1 MLDVECFPNFVK
13 FHRPTLLLGEIRESL
28 SMAFTAIWSHKLRSA
43 LTLLGVLIGVFS
55 IIVVMT
61 AMRVLERNVEDNL
74 SQLGS
79 QTFAIQKWP
88 QTQFGSNYDWL
99 KFWRRPN
106 ITFQQGRDVEERTTP
121 NPGGV
126 QDLGNAV
133 GQGQAIANR
142 ATLAAAV
149 GVEGT
154 FWGGQ
159 ISTRYAK
166 TAPNVQLLG
175 DTPGSFQTRNWII
188 DEGRIFDESD
198 VENARSVCVLG
209 SALAKTIFPFG
220 SALGQQIK
228 INGINY
234 AVVGVLAPKGGSV
247 GGNQDNF
254 AVVPLTTALHRYGL
268 RWNGLTI
275 LIQARSSAVYADC
288 EEQVRGILRDIRK
301 VRPGDPDDFEL
312 YSNDSLIEQFKTFTR
327 AVRIGV
333 AVVSSIALLAAG
345 VGIMNIMLVSVTE
358 RTREIG
364 VRRAVGAKRRNIM
377 AQFIMEAVVLCEVG
391 GVVGVV
397 FGILGGNVLAWFMKV
412 PPAIPV
418 DWIALGLLLCSVVGI
433 AFGTYPAW
441 KAANL
446 DPIESLRYE

>member
-1 MLDVECFPNFVK
+1 MK
-13 FHRPTLLLGEIRESL
+13 FHRPTLLLGELRESI
-28 SMAFTAIWSHKLRSA
+28 SMAFNAIFAHKLRSA

-61 AMRVLERNVEDNL
+61 AMRVLERNIEDNL
-74 SQLGS
+74 SELGS
-79 QTFAIQKWP
+79 QTFAIQKFP
-88 QTQFGSNYDWL
+88 EVQFGNNSDWE
-99 KFWRRPN
+99 KYWRRKD
-106 ITFQQGRDVEERTTP
+106 ITIE
-121 NPGGV
+121 
-126 QDLGNAV
+126 
-133 GQGQAIANR
+133 QGQAVAEK
-142 ATLAAAV
+142 AMLAAAV

-159 ISTRYAK
+159 ITTRYAK

-175 DTPGSFQTRNWII
+175 DTPGSFIAHDWIV
-188 DEGRIFDESD
+188 DEGRIFDDSD
-198 VENARSVCVLG
+198 VDNERSVCVLG
-209 SALAKTIFPFG
+209 GALAKTVYPFG
-220 SALGQQIK
+220 SALGQELK

-254 AVVPLTTALHRYGL
+254 AVIPLTTALHRYGL
-268 RWNGLTI
+268 RWRGLSI
-275 LIQARSSAVYADC
+275 MVQARSSAEYADC
-288 EEQVRGILRDIRK
+288 EEQVHGILRDVRK

-312 YSNDSLIEQFKTFTR
+312 FSNDSLIDQFKTFTR

-333 AVVSSIALLAAG
+333 TVVSSIALLAAG

-364 VRRAVGAKRRNIM
+364 VRRAIGAKRRNIM

-391 GVVGVV
+391 GVIGVV
-397 FGILGGNVLAWFMKV
+397 LGILGGNVLAWFMKV
-412 PPAIPV
+412 PPAVPV
-418 DWIALGLLLCSVVGI
+418 DWIVLGLVLCSIVGI
-433 AFGTYPAW
+433 VFGTYPAW

>member
-1 MLDVECFPNFVK
+1 MK
-13 FHRPTLLLGEIRESL
+13 FSRLTLLFVELRESI
-28 SMAFTAIWSHKLRSA
+28 SMALNAITAHKLRSA

-61 AMRVLERNVEDNL
+61 AMRVLERNIENHL

-79 QTFAIQKWP
+79 QTFAIQKFP
-88 QTQFGSNYDWL
+88 AVEFGNNADWE
-99 KFWRRPN
+99 KYWRRKD
-106 ITFQQGRDVEERTTP
+106 ITLE
-121 NPGGV
+121 
-126 QDLGNAV
+126 
-133 GQGQAIANR
+133 QGQAVMEK

-175 DTPGSFQTRNWII
+175 DTPGSFAAHGWIV
-188 DEGRIFDESD
+188 DEGRIVDDSD
-198 VENARSVCVLG
+198 VDNDRSVCVLG
-209 SALAKTIFPFG
+209 AALAKSIFPFG
-220 SALGQQIK
+220 SALGEEIK

-234 AVVGVLAPKGGSV
+234 TVVGVLAPQGGSL

-254 AVVPLTTALHRYGL
+254 TVIPLTTALHRYGL
-268 RWNGLTI
+268 RWSGLNI
-275 LIQARSSAVYADC
+275 LVQSSSAADYADC
-288 EEQVRGILRDIRK
+288 EDQVRGILREARQ
-301 VRPGDPDDFEL
+301 VRPGEPDDFEL
-312 YSNDSLIEQFKTFTR
+312 YSNDSLIEQFKSFTR
-327 AVRIGV
+327 AIRIGV

-364 VRRAVGAKRRNIM
+364 VRRAIGAKRRNIM
-377 AQFIMEAVVLCEVG
+377 AQFIMEAIVLCEVG
-391 GVVGVV
+391 GVVGVA
-397 FGILGGNVLAWFMKV
+397 FGILGGNVLAWYMKV
-412 PPAIPV
+412 PPAIPI
-418 DWIALGLLLCSVVGI
+418 DWIVLGLLICSVVGVV
-433 AFGTYPAW
+433 FGTYPAY

>member
-1 MLDVECFPNFVK
+1 MTNRRLI
-13 FHRPTLLLGEIRESL
+13 LLFGELRESV
-28 SMAFTAIWSHKLRSA
+28 SMAFNAILAHKLRSA

-61 AMRVLERNVEDNL
+61 AMRVLERSVENNL

-79 QTFAIQKWP
+79 QTFAIQKYP
-88 QTQFGSNYDWL
+88 AVQFGNSYDWE
-99 KFWRRPN
+99 KYWRRKN
-106 ITFQQGRDVEERTTP
+106 ITFEQGRDVEEKATP
-121 NPGGV
+121 NNAGV
-126 QDLGNAV
+126 QGLGDAV
-133 GQGQAIANR
+133 EQGQAVAER

-159 ISTRYAK
+159 ITTRYAK

-175 DTPGSFQTRNWII
+175 DTPGSFQAHNWII
-188 DEGRIFDESD
+188 DEGRIFDDND
-198 VENARSVCVLG
+198 VDNARSVCVLG
-209 SALAKTIFPFG
+209 SALAKTAYPFG
-220 SALGQQIK
+220 SALGQQLK

-254 AVVPLTTALHRYGL
+254 AVIPLTTALHRYGL
-268 RWNGLTI
+268 RWNGLSI
-275 LIQARSSAVYADC
+275 MVQARNSSVYADC
-288 EEQVRGILRDIRK
+288 EEQVRGILRDVRK

-312 YSNDSLIEQFKTFTR
+312 FSNDSLIDQFKTFTR

-333 AVVSSIALLAAG
+333 TVVSSIALLAAG

-364 VRRAVGAKRRNIM
+364 VRRAIGAKRRNIM
-377 AQFIMEAVVLCEVG
+377 AQFIMEAVTLCEIG
-391 GVVGVV
+391 GIIGV
-397 FGILGGNVLAWFMKV
+397 ILGIIGGNATAYFLKL
-412 PPAIPV
+412 PPVIPF
-418 DWIALGLLLCSVVGI
+418 DWVVIGLVICSAVGI
-433 AFGTYPAW
+433 IFGTYPAW

>member
-1 MLDVECFPNFVK
+1 
-13 FHRPTLLLGEIRESL
+13 
-28 SMAFTAIWSHKLRSA
+28 MAFAAIMAHTLRSA

-61 AMRVLERNVEDNL
+61 AMRVLERNIESNL

-88 QTQFGSNYDWL
+88 QVQFGNGSDWE
-99 KFWRRPN
+99 KYWRRKD
-106 ITFQQGRDVEERTTP
+106 ITIEHGLTVAQK
-121 NPGGV
+121 
-126 QDLGNAV
+126 
-133 GQGQAIANR
+133 

-175 DTPGSFQTRNWII
+175 DTPGGFTAHNWII
-188 DEGRIFDESD
+188 EEGRLFDDSD
-198 VENARSVCVLG
+198 VDNARSVCVLG
-209 SALAKTIFPFG
+209 SALAKTVFPFG
-220 SALGQQIK
+220 SALGQQLK

-234 AVVGVLAPKGGSV
+234 AVVGVLASKGGSL

-268 RWNGLTI
+268 RWRGLSI
-275 LIQARSSAVYADC
+275 MVQARSSADYADC
-288 EEQVRGILRDIRK
+288 EEQVRGILRAARK
-301 VRPGDPDDFEL
+301 VHPGEPDDFEL
-312 YSNDSLIEQFKTFTR
+312 YSNDSLIDQFKTFTR

-333 AVVSSIALLAAG
+333 TVVSSIALLAAG

-364 VRRAVGAKRRNIM
+364 VRRAIGAKRRNIM
-377 AQFIMEAVVLCEVG
+377 AQFIMEAIVLCEVG
-391 GVVGVV
+391 GVIGVG
-397 FGILGGNVLAWFMKV
+397 FGILGGNILAWVMKV

-418 DWIALGLLLCSVVGI
+418 DWIVLGLVLCSIVGI
-433 AFGTYPAW
+433 VFGTYPAW

>member
-1 MLDVECFPNFVK
+1 MK
-13 FHRPTLLLGEIRESL
+13 FHRPTLLMGEMRESL
-28 SMAFTAIWSHKLRSA
+28 SMAMNAITAHPLRSA

-61 AMRVLERNVEDNL
+61 AMRVLERNIENNL
-74 SQLGS
+74 SELGS

-88 QTQFGSNYDWL
+88 QIQFGNNSDWE
-99 KFWRRPN
+99 KYWRRKD
-106 ITFQQGRDVEERTTP
+106 ITIEQG
-121 NPGGV
+121 
-126 QDLGNAV
+126 L
-133 GQGQAIANR
+133 AIAQK

-159 ISTRYAK
+159 ISTRYAE

-175 DTPGSFQTRNWII
+175 DTLGCFSTHNWIA
-188 DEGRIFDESD
+188 DEGRLFDDSD
-198 VENARSVCVLG
+198 VDNARSICVLG
-209 SALAKTIFPFG
+209 SALAKTVFPFG
-220 SALGQQIK
+220 SAVGENLK

-234 AVVGVLAPKGGSV
+234 TVVGVIAPKGGSI

-268 RWNGLTI
+268 RWRGLSI
-275 LIQARSSAVYADC
+275 MVQARSSADYADC
-288 EEQVRGILRDIRK
+288 EEQVRGILRAARK
-301 VRPGDPDDFEL
+301 VHPGDPDDFEL
-312 YSNDSLIEQFKTFTR
+312 FSNDSLIEQFKTFTR

-333 AVVSSIALLAAG
+333 TVVSSIALLAAG

-377 AQFIMEAVVLCEVG
+377 GQFIMEAVVLCEVG
-391 GVVGVV
+391 GVIGVF
-397 FGILGGNVLAWFMKV
+397 FGILGGNILAWVMKV
-412 PPAIPV
+412 PPAVPV
-418 DWIALGLLLCSVVGI
+418 DWIVLGLVLCSIVGI
-433 AFGTYPAW
+433 VFGTYPAW

>member
-1 MLDVECFPNFVK
+1 MK
-13 FHRPTLLLGEIRESL
+13 FHRPTLLLGELRESI
-28 SMAFTAIWSHKLRSA
+28 SMALTAIAAHKLRSA

-61 AMRVLERNVEDNL
+61 AMRVLERNIENHL

-79 QTFAIQKWP
+79 QTFAIQKLP
-88 QTQFGSNYDWL
+88 QIQFGSRSDWE
-99 KFWRRPN
+99 KYWRRKN
-106 ITFQQGRDVEERTTP
+106 ITLEQGE
-121 NPGGV
+121 
-126 QDLGNAV
+126 AV
-133 GQGQAIANR
+133 AEK

-175 DTPGSFQTRNWII
+175 DTPGSFRAHDWVI
-188 DEGRIFDESD
+188 DEGRIFDDGD
-198 VENARSVCVLG
+198 VDNARSVCVLG
-209 SALAKTIFPFG
+209 SALAKTAFPFG
-220 SALGQQIK
+220 SAIGEELK

-234 AVVGVLAPKGGSV
+234 TVIGVLAPKGGSL

-254 AVVPLTTALHRYGL
+254 AVIPLTTALHRYGL
-268 RWNGLTI
+268 RWNGLSI
-275 LIQARSSAVYADC
+275 LVQARSSAGYADC
-288 EEQVRGILRDIRK
+288 EDQVRGILREARQ
-301 VRPGDPDDFEL
+301 VRPSEPDDFEL
-312 YSNDSLIEQFKTFTR
+312 YSNDSLIEQFKSFTR
-327 AVRIGV
+327 AIRIGV

-377 AQFIMEAVVLCEVG
+377 GQFIMEAVVLCEVG
-391 GVVGVV
+391 GVIGVV
-397 FGILGGNVLAWFMKV
+397 LGILGGNILAWFMKV

-418 DWIALGLLLCSVVGI
+418 DWIALGLALCSVVGI
-433 AFGTYPAW
+433 VFGTYPAW

>member
-1 MLDVECFPNFVK
+1 MTNRRLI
-13 FHRPTLLLGEIRESL
+13 LLFGELRESV
-28 SMAFTAIWSHKLRSA
+28 SMAFNAILAHKLRSA

-61 AMRVLERNVEDNL
+61 AMRVLERNVENNL
-74 SQLGS
+74 AQLGS

-88 QTQFGSNYDWL
+88 QVQFGNSSDWE
-99 KFWRRPN
+99 KYWRRKN
-106 ITFQQGRDVEERTTP
+106 ITFEQGRDVEERATP
-121 NPGGV
+121 NNAGV
-126 QDLGNAV
+126 QNLGDALE
-133 GQGQAIANR
+133 QGQAVAER

-175 DTPGSFQTRNWII
+175 DTPGSFPAHNWVI
-188 DEGRIFDESD
+188 DEGRIFDDSD
-198 VENARSVCVLG
+198 VDNARSVCVLG
-209 SALAKTIFPFG
+209 SALAKTAYPFG
-220 SALGQQIK
+220 SALGQQLK

-234 AVVGVLAPKGGSV
+234 AIVGVLAPKGGSV

-254 AVVPLTTALHRYGL
+254 AVIPLTTALHRYGL
-268 RWNGLTI
+268 RWNGLSI
-275 LIQARSSAVYADC
+275 LVQARNSAVYADC
-288 EEQVRGILRDIRK
+288 EEQVRGILRDARK

-312 YSNDSLIEQFKTFTR
+312 YSNDSLIDQFKTFTR

-333 AVVSSIALLAAG
+333 TVVSSIALLAAG

-364 VRRAVGAKRRNIM
+364 VRRAIGAKRRNIM
-377 AQFIMEAVVLCEVG
+377 AQFILEAVVLCEVG
-391 GVVGVV
+391 GVIGVV
-397 FGILGGNVLAWFMKV
+397 FGILGGNTLAWFMKV

-418 DWIALGLLLCSVVGI
+418 DWIVLGLVLCSVVGI
-433 AFGTYPAW
+433 VFGTYPAW

>member
-1 MLDVECFPNFVK
+1 MLVVERFLNFVK
-13 FHRPTLLLGEIRESL
+13 FHRPTLLFAEMRESL
-28 SMAFTAIWSHKLRSA
+28 SMAMNAITAHLLRSA

-61 AMRVLERNVEDNL
+61 AMRVLERSIENNL

-88 QTQFGSNYDWL
+88 QVQFGNGSDWE
-99 KFWRRPN
+99 KYWRRKN
-106 ITFQQGRDVEERTTP
+106 ITFMQGRDVEERTTA
-121 NPGGV
+121 NSAGV
-126 QDLGNAV
+126 QDLGNAIE
-133 GQGQAIANR
+133 QGHAVAER

-154 FWGGQ
+154 FYSGQ
-159 ISTRYAK
+159 IATRYAK

-175 DTPGSFQTRNWII
+175 DTPGSFPAHNWIVE
-188 DEGRIFDESD
+188 EGRLFDESD
-198 VENARSVCVLG
+198 VDNARSVCVLG
-209 SALAKTIFPFG
+209 AALAKTIFPFG
-220 SALGQQIK
+220 SALGQQLK

-234 AVVGVLAPKGGSV
+234 AIVGVLAPKGGSV

-254 AVVPLTTALHRYGL
+254 AVIPLTTALHRYGL
-268 RWNGLTI
+268 RWNGLSI
-275 LIQARSSAVYADC
+275 MVQARSSSVYADC

-312 YSNDSLIEQFKTFTR
+312 FSNDSLIDQFKTFTR

-333 AVVSSIALLAAG
+333 TVVSSIALLAAG

-364 VRRAVGAKRRNIM
+364 VRRAIGAKRRNIM

-391 GVVGVV
+391 GVIGVV
-397 FGILGGNVLAWFMKV
+397 AGILGGNVLAWFMKV

-418 DWIALGLLLCSVVGI
+418 DWIALGLVLCSVVGI
-433 AFGTYPAW
+433 VFGTYPAW

>member
-1 MLDVECFPNFVK
+1 MK
-13 FHRPTLLLGEIRESL
+13 FHRPTLFLGELRESL
-28 SMAFTAIWSHKLRSA
+28 SMAMNAIMAHPLRSA

-61 AMRVLERNVEDNL
+61 AMRVLERNIENNL

-79 QTFAIQKWP
+79 QTFAIQQFP
-88 QTQFGSNYDWL
+88 QVQFGNSSDWE
-99 KFWRRPN
+99 KYWRRKN
-106 ITFQQGRDVEERTTP
+106 ITIEQGKTVA
-121 NPGGV
+121 
-126 QDLGNAV
+126 QK
-133 GQGQAIANR
+133 
-142 ATLAAAV
+142 ATLAAAA
-149 GVEGT
+149 GVAGT

-159 ISTRYAK
+159 ITPRYAK

-175 DTPGSFQTRNWII
+175 DTPGWFPAHNWIV
-188 DEGRIFDESD
+188 DEGRLFDDSD
-198 VENARSVCVLG
+198 VDNERSVCVLG
-209 SALAKTIFPFG
+209 SALAKTVFPFS

-234 AVVGVLAPKGGSV
+234 AIVGVLAPKGGSV

-254 AVVPLTTALHRYGL
+254 AVIPLTTALHRYGL
-268 RWNGLTI
+268 RWRGLSI
-275 LIQARSSAVYADC
+275 MVQASSSSVYADC
-288 EEQVRGILRDIRK
+288 EEQVRGILRDARK
-301 VRPGDPDDFEL
+301 VHPGDPDDFEL
-312 YSNDSLIEQFKTFTR
+312 FSNDSLIDQFKTFTR

-333 AVVSSIALLAAG
+333 TVVSSIALLAAG

-364 VRRAVGAKRRNIM
+364 VRRAIGAKRRNIM
-377 AQFIMEAVVLCEVG
+377 AQFIMEAIVLCEVG
-391 GVVGVV
+391 GAIGVG
-397 FGILGGNVLAWFMKV
+397 FGVAGGNILAWVMKV

-418 DWIALGLLLCSVVGI
+418 DWIVLGLVLCSVVGI
-433 AFGTYPAW
+433 VFGTYPAW

>member
-1 MLDVECFPNFVK
+1 MK
-13 FHRPTLLLGEIRESL
+13 FHRPTLLLGELRESI
-28 SMAFTAIWSHKLRSA
+28 SMAFTAIIAHKLRSA

-74 SQLGS
+74 SELGS

-88 QTQFGSNYDWL
+88 QVQFGNNSDWE
-99 KFWRRPN
+99 KYWRRKD
-106 ITFQQGRDVEERTTP
+106 ITIEQGLTVA
-121 NPGGV
+121 
-126 QDLGNAV
+126 QK
-133 GQGQAIANR
+133 

-159 ISTRYAK
+159 ISTRYAQ

-175 DTPGSFQTRNWII
+175 DTPGSFSAHNWIV
-188 DEGRIFDESD
+188 DEGRLFDDSD
-198 VENARSVCVLG
+198 VDSARSVCVLG
-209 SALAKTIFPFG
+209 SALAQTVFPFG
-220 SALGQQIK
+220 SALGQQLK

-234 AVVGVLAPKGGSV
+234 AIVGVLAPKGGSV

-254 AVVPLTTALHRYGL
+254 AVIPLTTALHRYGL
-268 RWNGLTI
+268 RWRGLSI
-275 LIQARSSAVYADC
+275 MVQARSSADYADC
-288 EEQVRGILRDIRK
+288 EEQVRGIMRDARK
-301 VRPGDPDDFEL
+301 VTPGDPDDFEL
-312 YSNDSLIEQFKTFTR
+312 FSNDSLIDQFKTFTR

-333 AVVSSIALLAAG
+333 TVVSSIALLAAG

-364 VRRAVGAKRRNIM
+364 VRRAIGAKRRNIM

-391 GVVGVV
+391 GVIGVV
-397 FGILGGNVLAWFMKV
+397 LGILGGNVLAWFMKV
-412 PPAIPV
+412 PPAVPV
-418 DWIALGLLLCSVVGI
+418 DWIVLGLGLCSVVGI
-433 AFGTYPAW
+433 VFGTYPAW

>member
-1 MLDVECFPNFVK
+1 VNPRRTLV
-13 FHRPTLLLGEIRESL
+13 LLLGETRESF
-28 SMAFTAIWSHKLRSA
+28 SMALNAITAHILRSA

-61 AMRVLERNVEDNL
+61 AMRVLEHNVENNL
-74 SQLGS
+74 AQLGS

-88 QTQFGSNYDWL
+88 QVQFGNNADWE
-99 KFWRRPN
+99 KYWRRPN
-106 ITFQQGRDVEERTTP
+106 ITFKQGRDVEERTTP
-121 NPGGV
+121 AVAGV
-126 QDLGNAV
+126 PDLGNAL
-133 GQGQAIANR
+133 GQGSVIAER

-175 DTPGSFQTRNWII
+175 DTPGSFPAHNWIV
-188 DEGRIFDESD
+188 DEGRIFDQGD
-198 VENARSVCVLG
+198 VDSARSVCVLG
-209 SALAKTIFPFG
+209 NALAKTIFPFG
-220 SALGQQIK
+220 SALGEEVK

-234 AVVGVLAPKGGSV
+234 AVIGVLEAKGGSV

-254 AVVPLTTALHRYGL
+254 AVIPLSTALRRYGL
-268 RWNGLTI
+268 RWNGLSI
-275 LIQARSSAVYADC
+275 MVQARNAAVYADC
-288 EEQVRGILRDIRK
+288 EEQVRGILRDVRK
-301 VRPGDPDDFEL
+301 VRPGDPDDFEM
-312 YSNDSLIEQFKTFTR
+312 YSNDSLIEQFKSFTR

-333 AVVSSIALLAAG
+333 MVVSSIALLAAG

-377 AQFIMEAVVLCEVG
+377 AQFILEAVVLCEVG
-391 GVVGVV
+391 GVIGVG
-397 FGILGGNVLAWFMKV
+397 FGIAGGNLLAWVMKV
-412 PPAIPV
+412 PPVIPI
-418 DWIALGLLLCSVVGI
+418 DWIVLGLTLCSIVGI
-433 AFGTYPAW
+433 VFGTYPAW

-446 DPIESLRYE
+446 DPIESLRCE

>member
-1 MLDVECFPNFVK
+1 
-13 FHRPTLLLGEIRESL
+13 
-28 SMAFTAIWSHKLRSA
+28 MAMNAILAHTLRSA

-61 AMRVLERNVEDNL
+61 AMRVLERNIEGHL

-88 QTQFGSNYDWL
+88 QVQFGNGSDWE
-99 KFWRRPN
+99 KYWRRKN
-106 ITFQQGRDVEERTTP
+106 ITFDQGKTVAEK
-121 NPGGV
+121 
-126 QDLGNAV
+126 
-133 GQGQAIANR
+133 
-142 ATLAAAV
+142 ATLAAGV
-149 GVEGT
+149 GIEGT

-175 DTPGSFQTRNWII
+175 DTPGSFQAHDWII
-188 DEGRIFDESD
+188 DEGRLFDDSD

-209 SALAKTIFPFG
+209 SALAKTVFPFG
-220 SALGQQIK
+220 SALGQQLK

-234 AVVGVLAPKGGSV
+234 AVVGILESKGGSL

-268 RWNGLTI
+268 RWNGLSI
-275 LIQARSSAVYADC
+275 MVQAQSAAVYADC
-288 EEQVRGILRDIRK
+288 EEQVRGILRAARK
-301 VRPGDPDDFEL
+301 VHPGDPDDFEL
-312 YSNDSLIEQFKTFTR
+312 YSNDSLIDQFKTFTR

-333 AVVSSIALLAAG
+333 TVVSSIALLAAG

-364 VRRAVGAKRRNIM
+364 VRRAIGAKRRNIM
-377 AQFIMEAVVLCEVG
+377 AQFIMEAIVLCEVG
-391 GVVGVV
+391 GVIGVF
-397 FGILGGNVLAWFMKV
+397 FGILGGNILAWVMKV
-412 PPAIPV
+412 PPAVPV
-418 DWIALGLLLCSVVGI
+418 DWIVLGLVLCSVVGI
-433 AFGTYPAW
+433 VFGTYPAW

>member
-1 MLDVECFPNFVK
+1 VK
-13 FHRPTLLLGEIRESL
+13 AKRTILLLVELRESIA
-28 SMAFTAIWSHKLRSA
+28 MALTAIAAHKLRSA

-61 AMRVLERNVEDNL
+61 AMRVLERNIEDNL

-88 QTQFGSNYDWL
+88 QVQFGNSYDWE
-99 KFWRRPN
+99 KYWRRKN
-106 ITFQQGRDVEERTTP
+106 ITLE
-121 NPGGV
+121 
-126 QDLGNAV
+126 
-133 GQGQAIANR
+133 QGQAVAER

-149 GVEGT
+149 GVEGA

-175 DTPGSFQTRNWII
+175 DTPGSFPAHNWVI
-188 DEGRIFDESD
+188 DEGRLFDDSD
-198 VENARSVCVLG
+198 VDNARSVCVLG
-209 SALAKTIFPFG
+209 SALAKTAFPF
-220 SALGQQIK
+220 SPALGEQIK

-234 AVVGVLAPKGGSV
+234 AVVGVLAPKGGSL

-254 AVVPLTTALHRYGL
+254 AVIPLTTALHRYGL
-268 RWNGLTI
+268 RWNGLSI
-275 LIQARSSAVYADC
+275 LVQARSSADYADC
-288 EEQVRGILRDIRK
+288 EEQVRGILRDVRK
-301 VRPGDPDDFEL
+301 VRPGDPDDFEM
-312 YSNDSLIEQFKTFTR
+312 YSNDSLIEQFKSFTR

-364 VRRAVGAKRRNIM
+364 VRRAVGAKKRNIM
-377 AQFIMEAVVLCEVG
+377 GQFIMEAVVLCEVG
-391 GVVGVV
+391 GVIGVV

-418 DWIALGLLLCSVVGI
+418 DWIALGLALCSVVGI
-433 AFGTYPAW
+433 VFGTYPAW

>member
-1 MLDVECFPNFVK
+1 VK
-13 FHRPTLLLGEIRESL
+13 LRRPTLLLGELRESL
-28 SMAFTAIWSHKLRSA
+28 SMAMNAILAHLLRSG
-43 LTLLGVLIGVFS
+43 LTLLGVMIGVFS

-61 AMRVLERNVEDNL
+61 AMRVLERSVESNL
-74 SQLGS
+74 AQLGS

-88 QTQFGSNYDWL
+88 QVQFGNNSDWE
-99 KFWRRPN
+99 KYWRRPN
-106 ITFQQGRDVEERTTP
+106 ITFKQGRDVEERTTS
-121 NPGGV
+121 NRAGV
-126 QDLGNAV
+126 PDLGDAL
-133 GQGQAIANR
+133 GQGQVIAER
-142 ATLAAAV
+142 ASLAAAV

-175 DTPGSFQTRNWII
+175 DTPGSFPAHNWII
-188 DEGRIFDESD
+188 DEGRLFDESD
-198 VENARSVCVLG
+198 VENTRSVCVLG

-220 SALGQQIK
+220 SALGEQIK

-234 AVVGVLAPKGGSV
+234 AVVGVLAPKGGSL

-254 AVVPLTTALHRYGL
+254 AVIPLTTALHRYGL
-268 RWNGLTI
+268 RWNGLSI
-275 LIQARSSAVYADC
+275 LVQARSTAVYADC
-288 EEQVRGILRDIRK
+288 EEQVRGILRDARK

-333 AVVSSIALLAAG
+333 MVVSSIALLAAG

-364 VRRAVGAKRRNIM
+364 IRRAIGAKKRNIM
-377 AQFIMEAVVLCEVG
+377 TQFILEAVTLCEVG
-391 GVVGVV
+391 GLAGVV
-397 FGILGGNVLAWFMKV
+397 TGVLGGNATAYFLKL
-412 PPAIPV
+412 PPVIPV
-418 DWIALGLLLCSVVGI
+418 DWIVLGLLICSAVGI
-433 AFGTYPAW
+433 IFGTYPAW

>member
-1 MLDVECFPNFVK
+1 MSDIVSKRGRGAF
-13 FHRPTLLLGEIRESL
+13 LLAEVHESFR
-28 SMAFTAIWSHKLRSA
+28 MAMNAILAHPLRSA

-74 SQLGS
+74 SELGS

-88 QTQFGSNYDWL
+88 EVQFGNNSDWE
-99 KFWRRPN
+99 KYWRRKD
-106 ITFQQGRDVEERTTP
+106 ITI
-121 NPGGV
+121 
-126 QDLGNAV
+126 
-133 GQGQAIANR
+133 GQGQTVAQK

-175 DTPGSFQTRNWII
+175 DTPGGFEAHNWLI
-188 DEGRIFDESD
+188 DEGRLFDDSD
-198 VENARSVCVLG
+198 VENERSVCVLG
-209 SALAKTIFPFG
+209 AALAKTVFPFG
-220 SALGQQIK
+220 SALGQQLK

-234 AVVGVLAPKGGSV
+234 AIVGVLAPKGGSV

-254 AVVPLTTALHRYGL
+254 AVIPLTTALHRYGL
-268 RWNGLTI
+268 RWRGLSI
-275 LIQARSSAVYADC
+275 MVQARGSSVYADC
-288 EEQVRGILRDIRK
+288 EEQVRGILRDARK
-301 VRPGDPDDFEL
+301 VHPGDPDDFEL
-312 YSNDSLIEQFKTFTR
+312 FSNDSLIDQFKTFTR

-333 AVVSSIALLAAG
+333 TVVSSIALLAAG

-364 VRRAVGAKRRNIM
+364 VRRAIGAKRRNIM

-391 GVVGVV
+391 GVIGVV
-397 FGILGGNVLAWFMKV
+397 LGILGGNILAWFMKV
-412 PPAIPV
+412 PPAVPV
-418 DWIALGLLLCSVVGI
+418 DWIVLGLVLCSVVGI
-433 AFGTYPAW
+433 VFGTYPAW

>member
-1 MLDVECFPNFVK
+1 MK
-13 FHRPTLLLGEIRESL
+13 FHRPTLLFGELRESIL
-28 SMAFTAIWSHKLRSA
+28 MAFTAIVAHKLRSI

-61 AMRVLERNVEDNL
+61 AMRVLQSNIESHL
-74 SQLGS
+74 SELGS

-88 QTQFGSNYDWL
+88 QVQFGNRSDWE
-99 KFWRRPN
+99 KYWRRKD
-106 ITFQQGRDVEERTTP
+106 ITLE
-121 NPGGV
+121 
-126 QDLGNAV
+126 
-133 GQGQAIANR
+133 QGQTVAEK

-175 DTPGSFQTRNWII
+175 DTPGSFPAHNWII
-188 DEGRIFDESD
+188 EEGRLFDDGD
-198 VENARSVCVLG
+198 VDSARSVCVLG
-209 SALAKTIFPFG
+209 SALAKTVFPFG
-220 SALGQQIK
+220 SALGEQLK

-234 AVVGVLAPKGGSV
+234 TIVGVLAPKGGSV

-268 RWNGLTI
+268 RWNGLSI
-275 LIQARSSAVYADC
+275 LVQSRNAASYADC
-288 EEQVRGILRDIRK
+288 EEQVRGILRIERK
-301 VRPGDPDDFEL
+301 VPPGADDDFEMF
-312 YSNDSLIEQFKTFTR
+312 SNDSLIEQFDKFTR

-333 AVVSSIALLAAG
+333 MVVSSIALLAAG
-345 VGIMNIMLVSVTE
+345 IGIMNIMLVSVTE

-364 VRRAVGAKRRNIM
+364 IRRAIGAKKRNIM
-377 AQFIMEAVVLCEVG
+377 AQFIMEAIVLCEVG
-391 GVVGVV
+391 GVFGVA
-397 FGILGGNVLAWFMKV
+397 FGILGGNLLAFFMKL

-418 DWIALGLLLCSVVGI
+418 DWIVIGLAICSVVGI
-433 AFGTYPAW
+433 IFGTYPAW

>member
-1 MLDVECFPNFVK
+1 MKL
-13 FHRPTLLLGEIRESL
+13 HRPNLLLGELRESV
-28 SMAFTAIWSHKLRSA
+28 SMALNAIMAHKLRSA

-74 SQLGS
+74 SELGS

-88 QTQFGSNYDWL
+88 QVQFGNGSDWE
-99 KFWRRPN
+99 KYWRRKD
-106 ITFQQGRDVEERTTP
+106 ITID
-121 NPGGV
+121 
-126 QDLGNAV
+126 
-133 GQGQAIANR
+133 QGQTVAEK

-149 GVEGT
+149 GIEGT
-154 FWGGQ
+154 FWSGGIQ
-159 ISTRYAK
+159 TRYAK
-166 TAPNVQLLG
+166 TAPNVSLLG
-175 DTPGSFQTRNWII
+175 DTPGSFTAHNWIVE
-188 DEGRIFDESD
+188 EGRLFDDSD
-198 VENARSVCVLG
+198 VDNERSVCVLG
-209 SALAKTIFPFG
+209 SALASTLFPFG
-220 SALGQQIK
+220 SALSQEIK

-234 AVVGVLAPKGGSV
+234 AVVGVLAAKGGSV

-254 AVVPLTTALHRYGL
+254 AVIPLTTALHRYGL
-268 RWNGLTI
+268 RWRGLSI
-275 LIQARSSAVYADC
+275 MVQARSSADYADC
-288 EEQVRGILRDIRK
+288 EEQVHGILRDVRK

-312 YSNDSLIEQFKTFTR
+312 FSNDSLIDQFKTFTR

-333 AVVSSIALLAAG
+333 TVVSSIALLAAG

-364 VRRAVGAKRRNIM
+364 VRRAIGAKRRNIM

-391 GVVGVV
+391 GVIGVF
-397 FGILGGNVLAWFMKV
+397 FGILGGNILAWVMKV
-412 PPAIPV
+412 PPAVPV
-418 DWIALGLLLCSVVGI
+418 DWIILGLVLCSIVGI
-433 AFGTYPAW
+433 VFGTYPAW